1 MKHLALTA
9 IAAVTFLI
17 AATPVLRSHS
27 PQNRNPVTGQIQQ
40 IESPLQNTVEGM
52 AKAMPPELVLS
63 RLGNLQGP

>member
-27 PQNRNPVTGQIQQ
+27 PQNQNPVGQIPQ